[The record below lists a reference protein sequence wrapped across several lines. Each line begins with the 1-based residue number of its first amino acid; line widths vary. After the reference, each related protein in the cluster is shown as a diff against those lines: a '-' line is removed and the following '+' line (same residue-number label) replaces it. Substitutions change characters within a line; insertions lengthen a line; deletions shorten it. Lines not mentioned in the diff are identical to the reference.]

1 MDNEKKG
8 DEREDDFL
16 NKQRLDDEKEE
27 KEAAMFGKDDKDR
40 ESTDEGQDDEMEY
53 IEIGKNPIPTDLM
66 LPYEVSMFTE
76 LHESDAQGGALII
89 TSRGLGKL
97 SCHFYQQFIH
107 FKCIASGTK
116 SLKDCRCL

>member
-1 MDNEKKG
+1 M
-8 DEREDDFL
+8 L
-16 NKQRLDDEKEE
+16 
-27 KEAAMFGKDDKDR
+27 
-40 ESTDEGQDDEMEY
+40 SDEGQGDEMEY

-97 SCHFYQQFIH
+97 SSHFN
-107 FKCIASGTK
+107 T
-116 SLKDCRCL
+116 SLSISSSLLQVQNHSRTVVVSDLYLRIKISLLWFCLSTAPISICLPLNN